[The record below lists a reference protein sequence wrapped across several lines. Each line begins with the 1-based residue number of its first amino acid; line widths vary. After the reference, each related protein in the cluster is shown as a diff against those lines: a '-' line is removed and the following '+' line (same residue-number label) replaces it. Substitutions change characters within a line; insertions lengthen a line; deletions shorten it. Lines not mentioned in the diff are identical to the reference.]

1 MKVMRWVMIGVL
13 GVAAGAAGWYVAR
26 IRTHRNAGPA
36 SIHLGAGQP
45 AGVAPQNANP
55 QIFSAPLAPT
65 PSPSRLGPFSIA
77 GRNFTV
83 NLESKKLGSGAPGET
98 VIAMEI
104 KDDAGAVQFRRTF
117 PFAEPQGDDFELW
130 SVNAF
135 LLKGTNGS
143 GLLVTYNDYFE
154 PSAPEEEPTGW
165 YQIFGV
171 LDGTLV
177 PFGAPLAVAGG
188 LLDEY
193 TDGHTYKTARPIGA
207 QADAVEFKVWT
218 GHCRLIFPVQIDW
231 AKGKLKPAQECSSAP
246 SGLSAGCQ
254 YKVLPEEQFYRQF
267 EGELT
272 FVRLWP
278 TAGETQGKPE
288 KTVVKKDSKVE
299 LLAALAATAW
309 TEGKAGAAA
318 ANSKGLQDE
327 AGGFGMASGADLWIK
342 VRIDGKEGWL
352 HSNEDFRAL
361 GLPEDE

>member
-1 MKVMRWVMIGVL
+1 MKALRLAMIGL
-13 GVAAGAAGWYVAR
+13 LAVAAGVAGWYVV
-26 IRTHRNAGPA
+26 RTRSHRSTGPA
-36 SIHLGAGQP
+36 SSHSAAPQP
-45 AGVAPQNANP
+45 AGPVPQNANP
-55 QIFSAPLAPT
+55 QIPASTPAPT

-83 NLESKKLGSGAPGET
+83 DLENKKLGSGAPGDT
-98 VIAMEI
+98 VVAMEI
-104 KDDAGAVQFRRTF
+104 KDDDGAVQFRRSF
-117 PFAEPQGDDFELW
+117 PYAQPQGDEFESW

-135 LLKGTNGS
+135 LLKGANGS

-171 LDGTLV
+171 LDGKLV
-177 PFGAPLAVAGG
+177 PFGAPLAVVGG
-188 LLDEY
+188 LLTEY
-193 TDGHTYKTARPIGA
+193 TDGHMYKTTQPIGA
-207 QADAVEFKVWT
+207 KEDAVEFKVWT

-231 AKGKLKPAQECSSAP
+231 AQGKLKPAQECASAP
-246 SGLSAGCQ
+246 GGLSAGCQ

-278 TAGETQGKPE
+278 TASETQGKPE
-288 KTVVKKDSKVE
+288 KAVVKKDSKVE
-299 LLAALAATAW
+299 LMAAFVATGW
-309 TEGKAGAAA
+309 TEGKSGAAA
-318 ANSKGLQDE
+318 ADSKGLQDE
-327 AGGFGMASGADLWIK
+327 AGGFGVASGADLWIK